1 MTILDWLTSSTRY
14 TFDKKTFIAIAMGRG
29 IGDVESDFNTLTDK
43 ERDLLFADIIFTAVM
58 LSPSSTSS
66 ISKSHNNFQYTVGA
80 ETDLYQKDKLD
91 YAMYIYKRYD
101 DPKYEVLASTK
112 AKIKLIK
119 ITDVI

>member
-14 TFDKKTFIAIAMGRG
+14 TFDEKTFIAIAMGRG

>member
-14 TFDKKTFIAIAMGRG
+14 SFDEDAFVAIAAGRG
-29 IGDVESDFNTLTDK
+29 IADANAPLESLSEK
-43 ERDLLFADIIFTAVM
+43 EKDLLIADLIFTAMM

-66 ISKSHNNFQYTVGA
+66 VSKSHNNFQQTIGS
-80 ETDLYQKDKLD
+80 ETDLYQKSKLD

-101 DPKYEVLASTK
+101 DSRYEILANAK

>member
-14 TFDKKTFIAIAMGRG
+14 SFEEDSFIAIALGRG
-29 IGDVESDFNTLTDK
+29 IVDVNADMSTLT
-43 ERDLLFADIIFTAVM
+43 ERDKDLMIADIIFSAMM

-66 ISKSHNNFQYTVGA
+66 ISKSHNNFQYTVGS

-101 DPKYEVLASTK
+101 DPRYEVLANAK
-112 AKIKLIK
+112 AKIKFIQIK
-119 ITDVI
+119 DEF